1 MVNAPLR
8 QRISILE
15 GVRKAYLDVSTT
27 SGTDWQQNDQR
38 QHRKHQELC
47 NGEGIGLKVDSIY
60 SLLSILCTPL
70 NKQLHF

>member
-1 MVNAPLR
+1 MVNALLR

-27 SGTDWQQNDQR
+27 SGTDWQQNDRR
-38 QHRKHQELC
+38 QHSKHQDLC
-47 NGEGIGLKVDSIY
+47 SGEGTGLKVDSVY